1 MKFFESEL
9 SALNEVIFEKYSSI
23 RRIKENINRKN
34 IDDKSNELE
43 VKYFFSSI

>member
-9 SALNEVIFEKYSSI
+9 STLNEVIFEKDSSI

-34 IDDKSNELE
+34 LDDKSNELE

>member
-9 SALNEVIFEKYSSI
+9 STLNEVIFEKDSSI

>member
-9 SALNEVIFEKYSSI
+9 STLNEVIFEKYSSI

-43 VKYFFSSI
+43 VKYYFSSI